1 MGAYRLRPPP
11 SISKHDHGGVSIK
24 DAGLDSASRPK
35 FAFDSLQDRSC
46 NQVRV
51 IWTSH
56 P

>member
-51 IWTSH
+51 I
-56 P
+56 

>member
-1 MGAYRLRPPP
+1 MGAYRLRPPRRLYR
-11 SISKHDHGGVSIK
+11 STIMVRYLFK

-51 IWTSH
+51 I
-56 P
+56 